1 MATQK
6 GPPTS
11 EYLAQPQITVEA
23 GFSARLLVAPGTLYD
38 PLFPIAGDGD
48 DIWLNDDGGEEND
61 GGGGIYSISRD
72 GSARALVAVGRIP
85 PPTAIDRAPRSFA
98 PYAGQIFALAQ
109 PQKGWPGATANHI
122 ILRLDPN
129 TWEPVKF
136 TELPAAGSRNKG
148 VAGAGIDMMFGPDGG
163 PFAGRLFAITS
174 LNNAIYEILPD
185 GQARAFVV
193 MDTAKPRQPV
203 CLAFAHVGGEE
214 RMIVSTANGNFSP
227 RRQVPGFA
235 TVTQITADGRVL
247 PQYLVENLDTPSGL
261 AFAPAGFGSYGGS
274 LFIADI
280 GGIMPIPAPR
290 DQAPPRN
297 GRILRV
303 GSDGRAVPFANGFA
317 SPIGLRFI
325 GQRLIVC
332 DINGDYIGGGIEL
345 PDGFVAEITS
355 RSGA

>member
-6 GPPTS
+6 SPPTT
-11 EYLAQPQITVEA
+11 EYLAQPRIVTEA
-23 GFSARLLVAPGTLYD
+23 EFTARLLVPPGSLYD
-38 PLFPIAGDGD
+38 PLFPIAGEGD

-61 GGGGIYSISRD
+61 GGGGIYSVSRD
-72 GSARALVAVGRIP
+72 GTVRALVAVGKIP
-85 PPTAIDRAPRSFA
+85 PPTAIDRAPQSFA

-109 PQKGWPGATANHI
+109 PKKGWAGATANHI

-136 TELPAAGSRNKG
+136 AELPSAGSRNKG
-148 VAGAGIDMMFGPDGG
+148 VAGAGIDMMFGPDDG

-203 CLAFAHVGGEE
+203 CLTFAPIDREQ

-261 AFAPAGFGSYGGS
+261 AFAPPGFGSYSGC

-290 DQAPPRN
+290 DQAPPRR
-297 GRILRV
+297 GRIVRV
-303 GSDGRAVPFANGFA
+303 AADGTTVPFASGFA
-317 SPIGLRFI
+317 TPLGLRFI
-325 GQRLIVC
+325 GRRMIVC

-345 PDGFVAEITS
+345 PDGFVAEIS
-355 RSGA
+355 PG